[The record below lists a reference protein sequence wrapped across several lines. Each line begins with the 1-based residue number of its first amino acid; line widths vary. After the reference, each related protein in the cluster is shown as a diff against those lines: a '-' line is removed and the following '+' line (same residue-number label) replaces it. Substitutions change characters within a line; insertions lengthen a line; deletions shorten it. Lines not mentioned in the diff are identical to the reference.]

1 METLLVLVLIA
12 ALVAVAAGAGWAIRR
27 LAQRPS

>member
-1 METLLVLVLIA
+1 METLLVLVLIVA
-12 ALVAVAAGAGWAIRR
+12 ALAVTAGAGWAVHR